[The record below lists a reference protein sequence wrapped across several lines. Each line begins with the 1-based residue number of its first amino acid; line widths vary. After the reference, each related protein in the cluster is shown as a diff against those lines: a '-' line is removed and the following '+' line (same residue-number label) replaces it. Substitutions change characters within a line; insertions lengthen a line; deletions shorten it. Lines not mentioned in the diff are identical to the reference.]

1 MNCYLHTD
9 RPTVAPCSSCG
20 NFICD
25 ECAVKI
31 SGNHFC
37 KQCLAEAHEL
47 PMEMSQNNPSSPAKR
62 ITRSRTNSMVG
73 GVCGGIA
80 KYYNVDPAI
89 VRFVTGLAILILLPY
104 GLSVFVVIVYLL
116 AWVTIPK
123 ETDNGWFSD
132 LNSRP
137 KK

>member
-1 MNCYLHTD
+1 
-9 RPTVAPCSSCG
+9 
-20 NFICD
+20 
-25 ECAVKI
+25 
-31 SGNHFC
+31 
-37 KQCLAEAHEL
+37 
-47 PMEMSQNNPSSPAKR
+47 
-62 ITRSRTNSMVG
+62 MVG